1 MLIQP
6 SSDAIRI
13 PAPGMSEGSITSRSA
28 RQNGPYPVAWMAGT
42 EGPAAASARTA
53 SPASGP
59 SFSRPGPDPV
69 IEAPQEGRERAKN
82 LLWAAGKLA
91 GHRSRSA
98 PVHQA
103 GGAGCGSSA
112 GLVCEGPCTGGAASL
127 TFAWRALTASR
138 VILKTVRSW
147 VTVTGPV

>member
-1 MLIQP
+1 MIQP
-6 SSDAIRI
+6 GSDAIRI

-53 SPASGP
+53 SPASGH
-59 SFSRPGPDPV
+59 SFCPARARSGNR
-69 IEAPQEGRERAKN
+69 ASQEGRERAKN

-98 PVHQA
+98 PVHQC

-127 TFAWRALTASR
+127 TFAWRAATASR
-138 VILKTVRSW
+138 VTLKTVRSW
-147 VTVTGPV
+147 VTVTGPR

>member
-1 MLIQP
+1 VIQP

-13 PAPGMSEGSITSRSA
+13 PAPGMSEGPITSRSA

-53 SPASGP
+53 SPASGH
-59 SFSRPGPDPV
+59 SFSRPGPEPV
-69 IEAPQEGRERAKN
+69 IESHRRGGERAKN
-82 LLWAAGKLA
+82 LLWTAGKLA

-98 PVHQA
+98 PVHQG

-112 GLVCEGPCTGGAASL
+112 GLVCAGPCTGGAASL
-127 TFAWRALTASR
+127 TFAWRAMTASP
-138 VILKTVRSW
+138 VTLKTVRSW
-147 VTVTGPV
+147 VTVTGPL